1 APLADTGMNAAPRV
15 RPVFQFAGL
24 EFTDGRRDVPVRWN
38 YRSGLRGRHESA
50 GAEHLTESRHLP
62 HHGLRRQG
70 HIEFQPVFL
79 LDLLNQVGP
88 AGEVGPGRL
97 RLGHVI
103 ALGEDDDPHRL
114 TDPVRQR
121 DATADRLVRLLG
133 VDAELHVD
141 FDSLVELGPLER
153 LERLDRLA
161 EWDDALLGDALLLV
175 LQEIAEFLA
184 PSWRDAGRFFL
195 FFRGFPFGGRGGGPP
210 FRGPGRLRL
219 FPPPGRRRR
228 GAPWAFWCPPL
239 FFPLSLSF

>member
-50 GAEHLTESRHLP
+50 GAEPLTESRHLP

-79 LDLLNQVGP
+79 LNLLDQLGP
-88 AGEVGPGRL
+88 AREVGPGRF

-103 ALGEDDDPHRL
+103 ALGEDHDSHRL
-114 TDPVRQR
+114 ADPVRQR
-121 DATADRLVRLLG
+121 DAAADGLVRLLG

-141 FDSLVELGPLER
+141 FDGFVELRPLER
-153 LERLDRLA
+153 LECLNRLA
-161 EWDDALLGDALLLV
+161 EWDDPLLGNALLLV
-175 LQEIAEFLA
+175 LQEVAELLA
-184 PSWRDAGRFFL
+184 PSWWDAGGLLLFL
-195 FFRGFPFGGRGGGPP
+195 QALFGGGGSGP
-210 FRGPGRLRL
+210 
-219 FPPPGRRRR
+219 
-228 GAPWAFWCPPL
+228 AFG
-239 FFPLSLSF
+239 